1 MLCPKVPYMNR
12 VADSELDDLAES
24 VGAKLIIQFGSTVM
38 GKEHWQ
44 SDLDIAVLLGRQ
56 PTLEDLSTSST
67 QLQKQFPGRDVDI
80 AMLDSADPL
89 LAWRVATEGR
99 LLWGSRRA
107 FHEWKMYAY
116 RRYQDHRPYLAL
128 ERDFVKRQIWS
139 R

>member
-1 MLCPKVPYMNR
+1 MNR
-12 VADSELDDLAES
+12 VEDSQLDDLAERI
-24 VGAKLIIQFGSTVM
+24 GAKLIIQFGSTVI
-38 GKEHWQ
+38 GNEHRQ
-44 SDLDIAVLLGRQ
+44 SDLDVGVLLGRQ
-56 PTLEDLSTSST
+56 PTFEDLSTSST

-80 AMLDSADPL
+80 AVLDSADPL

-99 LLWGSRRA
+99 LLWGSTRA

-128 ERDFVKRQIWS
+128 EREFVKRRIWS

>member
-1 MLCPKVPYMNR
+1 MNR
-12 VADSELDDLAES
+12 VDDSELDELAEGI
-24 VGAKLIIQFGSTVM
+24 GAKLIIQFGSTVI
-38 GKEHWQ
+38 GKEHRQ
-44 SDLDIAVLLGRQ
+44 SDLDIGVLLGRQ

-99 LLWGSRRA
+99 LLWGSTRG
-107 FHEWKMYAY
+107 FQEWKMYAY